1 MNPDRAALIL
11 LSDPAAGEDGYLQA
25 SEVAQLRLKADL
37 VVLSACDT
45 SVGALQGQ
53 EGIANLSRAFLL
65 AGARSVVSTLWPV
78 EDDATL
84 LLMKKF
90 YGHLGAGQQ
99 AAEALATAKRDL
111 LRTYGPRI
119 RPRQWAGFII
129 EGDSGR

>member
-1 MNPDRAALIL
+1 MNPERAALVL
-11 LSDPAAGEDGYLQA
+11 MKDEAAGDDGFLQA
-25 SEVAQLRLKADL
+25 AEVAQLQLKADL

-78 EDDATL
+78 EDDASL
-84 LLMKKF
+84 LLMKNF
-90 YGHLGAGQQ
+90 YGHLA
-99 AAEALATAKRDL
+99 ADLRPAEALTAAKRDL
-111 LRTYGPRI
+111 LRTFGARI